1 MESNA
6 NYDGTVDEIP
16 YEQARDM
23 LEEENAQA
31 IGHAIALLREKYEKK
46 GDGWQHEE
54 PRFHYWKGIDELFSA
69 THYCWEGDLPKMDE
83 HLAHGL
89 NHLLMAR
96 YLAWNDWSS
105 HTGEETDG

>member
-6 NYDGTVDEIP
+6 NHDGTVEEIP
-16 YEQARDM
+16 YERAKEI
-23 LEEENAQA
+23 LEAQNAKVQ
-31 IGHAIALLREKYEKK
+31 GTAIALLEEKYQEK

-54 PRFHYWKGIDELFSA
+54 PRFHYWKGMDELFSA
-69 THYCWEGDLPKMDE
+69 AHHCHEGNFRDMDT

-96 YLAWNDWSS
+96 YLAWRSW
-105 HTGEETDG
+105 

>member
-6 NYDGTVDEIP
+6 DYDGEVEEVP
-16 YEQARDM
+16 FWEARDR
-23 LEEENAQA
+23 LEKENARVMGTA
-31 IGHAIALLREKYEKK
+31 MALLEEKYEEK
-46 GDGWQHEE
+46 GDGWQFEQ

-69 THYCWEGDLPKMDE
+69 THYCWEGDLQKMDE

-96 YLAWNDWSS
+96 HLAWRDW
-105 HTGEETDG
+105 